1 MKKIGFIFIVFFLLL
16 VGCNSN
22 SSNEPVKEEKKTDQ
36 FSLVIE
42 GDKKLYQED
51 ENIQI
56 SAYLKY
62 IGEKDIEFTSEPTIT
77 IVIRNY
83 EGGNVI
89 EEIDFN
95 DIKTT
100 MKKEEKFSQTLNG
113 IYLEEGKYDV
123 FVQTSPFSVDSSQF
137 SLSTAPINFE
147 VKNYRG
153 F

>member
-1 MKKIGFIFIVFFLLL
+1 MKNIGFIFIIIIPLLL

-22 SSNEPVKEEKKTDQ
+22 LSNEPVKEEKKIDQ

-42 GDKKLYQED
+42 GDKNLYQVD
-51 ENIQI
+51 EEIQV

-62 IGEKDIEFTSEPTIT
+62 IGEKDIEFTSVPTIT

-89 EEIDFN
+89 EKIDFN

-100 MKKEEKFSQTLNG
+100 MKKGEKFSQTLNG
-113 IYLEEGKYDV
+113 INLEEGKYDA
-123 FVQTSPFSVDSSQF
+123 FVQTSSFSVGSSQF
-137 SLSTAPINFE
+137 SLSSAPINFE
-147 VKNYRG
+147 VKN
-153 F
+153 

>member
-1 MKKIGFIFIVFFLLL
+1 MKNIVFIFIGIFLLL
-16 VGCNSN
+16 VGCYSN

-113 IYLEEGKYDV
+113 INLEEGKYDA
-123 FVQTSPFSVDSSQF
+123 FVQTSPFSVDSNQF

-147 VKNYRG
+147 VKN
-153 F
+153 

>member
-1 MKKIGFIFIVFFLLL
+1 MKNIGFIFIGIFLLL

-22 SSNEPVKEEKKTDQ
+22 SSNEPVKEEKKTGQ

-95 DIKTT
+95 DMKTT
-100 MKKEEKFSQTLNG
+100 MKKGEKFTQTLSN
-113 IYLEEGKYDV
+113 INLEPGKYDA
-123 FVQTSPFSVDSSQF
+123 FVQTSPFSVGSRQF
-137 SLSTAPINFE
+137 SLSSAPINFE
-147 VKNYRG
+147 VKN
-153 F
+153 